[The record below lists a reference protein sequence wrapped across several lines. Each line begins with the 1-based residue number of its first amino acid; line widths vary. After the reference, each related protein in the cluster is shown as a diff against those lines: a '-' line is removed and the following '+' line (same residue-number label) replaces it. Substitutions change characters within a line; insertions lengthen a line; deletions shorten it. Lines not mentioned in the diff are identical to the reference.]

1 MNKIITL
8 LLTSLFFI
16 QCASV
21 KEHNAHLNDLI
32 PAAKLHEDVDYTY
45 NKLQKMHPN
54 LYWYIA
60 KKDLD
65 YKFDSLKTTIR
76 EPLTSFDFYKKL
88 SPVVSSIGQ
97 GHLILFPNQ
106 RKFTKKETAAITKKG
121 VDPISQFEFEIF
133 NDKLY
138 IIKNKSNNKD
148 ILPGTE
154 VLSMNNKQPS
164 NFIKEYSTY
173 FASDGYNKTFKKN
186 RIAKSLKMFYTFENG
201 LQDSI
206 VYNLKWNDVSKLVVI
221 KRDTV
226 ATAKKKAAMMTTKE
240 MKKAVSKKKLVEGF
254 DKDSKT
260 YTRNLRFMEKDSAIA
275 IISIKGFKN
284 GDYNTFYKE
293 SFKKIKAYQSKT
305 LIIDLRNNS
314 GGRMSEI
321 ANLYSYLADTS
332 FVFSDKYEVVSKT
345 SLFKADYF
353 KTGGVGLKVFKTI
366 ISPIYYGFTFFK
378 VHKNRDGKYYYSP
391 SQSKLRKV
399 KDDAFK
405 GKVYV
410 LINGGSFSAS
420 SVISSNLKGAKR
432 AYFVGEETGGA
443 YNGTVAG
450 MMPLEVLPNSKI
462 KARIGL
468 MVVRPHYKTNVEGR
482 GVFPD
487 TEIIPTLED
496 RIESID
502 PEMEWILNDLKK

>member
-1 MNKIITL
+1 MKKVIIL
-8 LLTSLFFI
+8 LTTSLFFV

-32 PAAKLHEDVDYTY
+32 PAEKLQKDVDYTY
-45 NKLQKMHPN
+45 DKLQKMHPQ

-65 YKFDSLKTTIR
+65 YKFDSLKMTIR
-76 EPLTSFDFYKKL
+76 RPLTSFDFYKKL
-88 SPVVSSIGQ
+88 SPVVSTIGQ
-97 GHLILFPNQ
+97 GHLILVPNQ
-106 RKFTKKETAAITKKG
+106 KKYTKKETAVIIKKG
-121 VDPISQFEFEIF
+121 SDPISQFEFEIF

-138 IIKNKSNNKD
+138 IVKNKSNHKD

-154 VLSMNNKQPS
+154 VLAMNNKQPV
-164 NFIKEYSTY
+164 NFIKEYTNY
-173 FASDGYNKTFKKN
+173 FASDGFNKTFKKN

-206 VYNLKWNDVSKLVVI
+206 VYHLKWNDVSKLVVI
-221 KRDTV
+221 KRDTM
-226 ATAKKKAAMMTTKE
+226 ATAKKVVATAMTKE
-240 MKKAVSKKKLVEGF
+240 MKKAESKKKVVLGF
-254 DKDSKT
+254 DNDSKT

-275 IISIKGFKN
+275 VITIKGFKN

-293 SFKKIKAYQSKT
+293 SFKKIKDYQSKT

-353 KTGGVGLKVFKTI
+353 KTGGVGMKVFKTI

-378 VHKNRDGKYYYSP
+378 VHKSKDGKYYYSS

-399 KDDAFK
+399 KDDAFN

-420 SVISSNLKGAKR
+420 SVISSNLKGSKR

-450 MMPLEVLPNSKI
+450 TMPLEILPHSKI

-468 MVVRPHYKTNVEGR
+468 MVVRPFYKTAVEGR
-482 GVFPD
+482 GIFPD
-487 TEIIPTLED
+487 KEIIPTLED
-496 RIESID
+496 RIKSID